1 MEFVRLRVDR
11 DNISDT
17 RPQGATKKD
26 SHEKNESLQEDQ
38 RDSKSITQ
46 GTAAV
51 RIHRRE
57 NLRNRGKTQA
67 TLARNEQTHPS
78 SWHTRQRNLTPK
90 TRLAPQHGPN
100 PLLLCGETES
110 PPTCSDPGQNSCE
123 TMPPS
128 SGATNVE
135 RCKKNIMNLGCD
147 RTMVCYLMFSS
158 HHKIVRAGAYA
169 NSLATS

>member
-51 RIHRRE
+51 RFTE
-57 NLRNRGKTQA
+57 GKTSA
-67 TLARNEQTHPS
+67 TEGKLKRHSPETNKLIHPRGTRVNE
-78 SWHTRQRNLTPK
+78 
-90 TRLAPQHGPN
+90 
-100 PLLLCGETES
+100 
-110 PPTCSDPGQNSCE
+110 
-123 TMPPS
+123 
-128 SGATNVE
+128 
-135 RCKKNIMNLGCD
+135 I
-147 RTMVCYLMFSS
+147 
-158 HHKIVRAGAYA
+158 
-169 NSLATS
+169 